1 MLNKELLITK
11 EDIPTGHILLTVG
24 NAFELFT
31 DVYGYSRQQNAIAG
45 NYGRVNK
52 VPYWRTRGYDSLVEL
67 SYVPAYENVS
77 GNLTSPKTNVIMECT
92 DSLTR
97 APQRFMV
104 TVFINEGSHT
114 WMFDGSETNGWASGD
129 PFNLSGSVG
138 KTLSVTFDP
147 PRWILGSRDT
157 QTDLEYCVEEA
168 PWEAQDAEQGTS
180 DDGRR
185 RGVVDCKVPV
195 LRRFVYIVIVDAK
208 VRRRREYCLG
218 REPKLQ
224 RYSIEDSSNSNDI
237 HDPYME
243 RRDMRSQCRKRSF
256 NRCITEKNG
265 YLHYRKQYVS
275 RGYIQSVISK
285 EALYA

>member
-24 NAFELFT
+24 SAFELFT

-52 VPYWRTRGYDSLVEL
+52 VPYWHTRGYDSLVEL

-77 GNLTSPKTNVIMECT
+77 GNLTSPKTYIIMECT

-114 WMFDGSETNGWASGD
+114 WMFDGSETSGWASGD

-147 PRWILGSRDT
+147 PPTGTWIQRHSNRSRALCRRSSLGGSR
-157 QTDLEYCVEEA
+157 C
-168 PWEAQDAEQGTS
+168 
-180 DDGRR
+180 
-185 RGVVDCKVPV
+185 
-195 LRRFVYIVIVDAK
+195 
-208 VRRRREYCLG
+208 
-218 REPKLQ
+218 
-224 RYSIEDSSNSNDI
+224 
-237 HDPYME
+237 
-243 RRDMRSQCRKRSF
+243 
-256 NRCITEKNG
+256 
-265 YLHYRKQYVS
+265 
-275 RGYIQSVISK
+275 
-285 EALYA
+285 